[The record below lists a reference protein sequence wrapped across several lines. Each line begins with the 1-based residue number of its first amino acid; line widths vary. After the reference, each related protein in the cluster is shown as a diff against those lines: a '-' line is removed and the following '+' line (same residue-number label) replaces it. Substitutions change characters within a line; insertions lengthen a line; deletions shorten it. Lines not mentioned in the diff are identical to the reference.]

1 MTTKECPEIQG
12 CHRSSLQVDGL
23 TLPGNPDLGE
33 VVFLMRNPATAV
45 GNEGRYHPTRNYCC
59 RHAGSWGYG
68 TCTEVNLFALRA
80 SDKSKL
86 LQAHQRGCDLVG
98 PENDRVIYEAVS
110 RADLVV
116 LAWGQTRDDVMLQ
129 RRAED
134 VWALIQPWGRQL
146 KCLAMN
152 VDGSPRLPLGYAP
165 RVDSVQDL
173 TPWP

>member
-12 CHRSSLQVDGL
+12 CHRYSLQVDGL

-33 VVFLMRNPATAV
+33 VVFLMRNPATGV
-45 GNEGRYHPTRNYCC
+45 GNEARKHPTRSYCC

-80 SDKSKL
+80 SDKPQL
-86 LQAHQRGCDLVG
+86 LQAHEQGCDLVG

-116 LAWGQTRDDVMLQ
+116 VAWGRTRDNKMLQ
-129 RRAED
+129 RRADD
-134 VWALIQPWGRQL
+134 VWARIQSLGRQL
-146 KCLAMN
+146 KCLERN
-152 VDGSPRLPLGYAP
+152 RDGSPRLPWGNRP
-165 RVDSVQDL
+165 QVDSVQDL